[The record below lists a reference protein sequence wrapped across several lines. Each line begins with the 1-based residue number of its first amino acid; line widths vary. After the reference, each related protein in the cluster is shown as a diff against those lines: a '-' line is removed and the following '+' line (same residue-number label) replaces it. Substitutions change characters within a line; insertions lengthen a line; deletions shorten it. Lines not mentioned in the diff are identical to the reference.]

1 MIPRVKALIFTVLII
16 GIVSF
21 VAIEAYVHVMPM
33 IDHGTI
39 AQHDDGTVVNMNAS
53 NTVLTLKSA
62 ISGKMV
68 EYECSARCR
77 SQIQHI
83 HRHITE
89 KAHTDVYFIQQGAG
103 LPVAIDV
110 D

>member
-1 MIPRVKALIFTVLII
+1 MFPRVKALIFTVLII
-16 GIVSF
+16 GVVSF
-21 VAIEAYVHVMPM
+21 AAIKAYSYVMPM
-33 IDHGTI
+33 LDHGTM
-39 AQHDDGTVVNMNAS
+39 AQHDDGTVVSMNAGG
-53 NTVLTLKSA
+53 TVLTLKSA
-62 ISGKMV
+62 VSGKMV

-83 HRHITE
+83 RRHITE
-89 KAHTDVYFIQQGAG
+89 KAHTDVYFIQQGTG

>member
-1 MIPRVKALIFTVLII
+1 MIPRMKAIIFTVLII

-21 VAIEAYVHVMPM
+21 AAIEVYALAMPM
-33 IDHGTI
+33 LDHGTI
-39 AQHDDGTVVNMNAS
+39 AQHDDGTVVSMNAS

-62 ISGKMV
+62 VSGKTV
-68 EYECSARCR
+68 EFECGARCR

-83 HRHITE
+83 RRHITE
-89 KAHTDVYFIQQGAG
+89 KAHTDVYFIQQGTG
-103 LPVAIDV
+103 LPLAIDV

>member
-1 MIPRVKALIFTVLII
+1 MIPRMKAIIFTVLII

-21 VAIEAYVHVMPM
+21 AAIEVYARVMPTL
-33 IDHGTI
+33 DHGSI
-39 AQHDDGTVVNMNAS
+39 AQHDDGTIVSMNAS

-62 ISGKMV
+62 VSGKMV
-68 EYECSARCR
+68 EFECSARCL

-83 HRHITE
+83 RRHITE

-103 LPVAIDV
+103 LPLAIDV